1 MKSVSTLKKAS
12 LCNWVKTSRLIL
24 TPKTFFSLM
33 AIKTRIAVRVNHLT
47 QEKLVSAQIV
57 DLQPMSFTEFCD
69 YMAQDSTVGVADVM
83 AVMTQLEKKLPLLL
97 ALGTK
102 VQVSAEGMIV
112 RPTVSGSLTQS
123 QLKAKLEARKAAGED
138 VDVNR
143 EITAA
148 DLTVKDL
155 TAGVAI
161 DFSKKFNAAFAQNGT
176 FKRVGEAATDT
187 TTSPDASG
195 GTSGGEQKP
204 PSEVEG

>member
-1 MKSVSTLKKAS
+1 
-12 LCNWVKTSRLIL
+12 
-24 TPKTFFSLM
+24 M
-33 AIKTRIAVRVNHLT
+33 AIKTRIAVRENHLT
-47 QEKLVSAQIV
+47 KEKVASANIV

-148 DLTVKDL
+148 DLTVKEL

-161 DFSKKFNAAFAQNGT
+161 DFSKKFTAAFAQNGT
-176 FKRVGEAATDT
+176 FKRVGDAAVTSDAPA
-187 TTSPDASG
+187 SPDASG
-195 GTSGGEQKP
+195 GTSGEQKP
-204 PSEVEG
+204 PAEIEP

>member
-1 MKSVSTLKKAS
+1 
-12 LCNWVKTSRLIL
+12 
-24 TPKTFFSLM
+24 M
-33 AIKTRIAVRVNHLT
+33 AIKAKVIVRSNSIT
-47 QEKLVSAQIV
+47 KEKVASAAIV
-57 DLQPMSFTEFCD
+57 ELQPMSFTEFCD
-69 YMAQDSTVGVADVM
+69 YRAQDSTVVAAFVM
-83 AVMTQLEKKLPLLL
+83 FLFSLLEKKRPHQP
-97 ALGTK
+97 ARGTK
-102 VQVSAEGMIV
+102 VQVSAEGMVV
-112 RPTVSGSLTQS
+112 RPTVSGSITQS

-176 FKRVGEAATDT
+176 FKRVGEAAATDT

-195 GTSGGEQKP
+195 GEQKP
-204 PSEVEG
+204 PTEVEG

>member
-1 MKSVSTLKKAS
+1 
-12 LCNWVKTSRLIL
+12 
-24 TPKTFFSLM
+24 M
-33 AIKTRIAVRVNHLT
+33 AIKTRIAVRENHLT
-47 QEKLVSAQIV
+47 KEKVASANIV

-155 TAGVAI
+155 TTGVAI
-161 DFSKKFNAAFAQNGT
+161 DFSKKFNAAFSQNGT
-176 FKRVGEAATDT
+176 FKRVGDAATDAA
-187 TTSPDASG
+187 TSPDASG
-195 GTSGGEQKP
+195 GTSGGDQKP

>member
-1 MKSVSTLKKAS
+1 
-12 LCNWVKTSRLIL
+12 
-24 TPKTFFSLM
+24 M

-57 DLQPMSFTEFCD
+57 DLQPMSFAEFCD
-69 YMAQDSTVGVADVM
+69 YMAQDSTVGAADVM

-102 VQVSAEGMIV
+102 VQVSAEGMTV

-148 DLTVKDL
+148 DLTTKDL

-161 DFSKKFNAAFAQNGT
+161 DFSKKFNAAFSQNGS
-176 FKRVGEAATDT
+176 FKRVGDAAATDAPASPGAGGSGT
-187 TTSPDASG
+187 TG
-195 GTSGGEQKP
+195 GGDQKPGGSTGGGELDA
-204 PSEVEG
+204 

>member
-1 MKSVSTLKKAS
+1 MEDSINAQNNFLS
-12 LCNWVKTSRLIL
+12 
-24 TPKTFFSLM
+24 M

-69 YMAQDSTVGVADVM
+69 YMAQDSTVGTADVM

-176 FKRVGEAATDT
+176 FKRVGEAAATDAP
-187 TTSPDASG
+187 SAPGASG
-195 GTSGGEQKP
+195 DSTPGGGQKP
-204 PSEVEG
+204 PSTEVES

>member
-1 MKSVSTLKKAS
+1 
-12 LCNWVKTSRLIL
+12 
-24 TPKTFFSLM
+24 M
-33 AIKTRIAVRVNHLT
+33 AIKTRIAVRENHLT
-47 QEKLVSAQIV
+47 KEKVASANIV
-57 DLQPMSFTEFCD
+57 DLHPMSFAEFCD

-123 QLKAKLEARKAAGED
+123 QLKVKLEARKAAGED

-176 FKRVGEAATDT
+176 FKRVGEAAADA
-187 TTSPDASG
+187 TTSPDASDG
-195 GTSGGEQKP
+195 SSSGGQNP
-204 PSEVEG
+204 PEVEG

>member
-1 MKSVSTLKKAS
+1 
-12 LCNWVKTSRLIL
+12 
-24 TPKTFFSLM
+24 M
-33 AIKTRIAVRVNHLT
+33 AIKAKVIVRSNSIT
-47 QEKLVSAQIV
+47 KEKVASAAIV

-69 YMAQDSTVGVADVM
+69 YMAQDSTVGAADVM

-176 FKRVGEAATDT
+176 FKRVGDGAATTDEPST
-187 TTSPDASG
+187 PSTG
-195 GTSGGEQKP
+195 GGEQTP
-204 PSEVEG
+204 GGGIDG

>member
-1 MKSVSTLKKAS
+1 
-12 LCNWVKTSRLIL
+12 
-24 TPKTFFSLM
+24 M
-33 AIKTRIAVRVNHLT
+33 AIKAKVIVRDNHLT
-47 QEKLVSAQIV
+47 KEKIASAAIV
-57 DLQPMSFTEFCD
+57 DLQQMSFPEFCD
-69 YMAQDSTVGVADVM
+69 YMAQDSTVGAADVM

-102 VQVSAEGMIV
+102 VQVSAEGMTV

-148 DLTVKDL
+148 DLTTKDL

-161 DFSKKFNAAFAQNGT
+161 DFSKKFNAAFAQNST
-176 FKRVGEAATDT
+176 FKRVGDAAATDEPAAPGTGDSGT
-187 TTSPDASG
+187 TG
-195 GTSGGEQKP
+195 GGDQKP
-204 PSEVEG
+204 GGNPPEIES

>member
-1 MKSVSTLKKAS
+1 
-12 LCNWVKTSRLIL
+12 
-24 TPKTFFSLM
+24 M
-33 AIKTRIAVRVNHLT
+33 AIKTRIAVRENHLT
-47 QEKLVSAQIV
+47 KEKVASANIV

-176 FKRVGEAATDT
+176 FKRVVDAATDA

-195 GTSGGEQKP
+195 GTSGGDQKP

>member
-1 MKSVSTLKKAS
+1 
-12 LCNWVKTSRLIL
+12 
-24 TPKTFFSLM
+24 M
-33 AIKTRIAVRVNHLT
+33 AIKTRIAVRENHLT
-47 QEKLVSAQIV
+47 KEKVASANIV

-69 YMAQDSTVGVADVM
+69 YMAQDSTVGAADVM

-176 FKRVGEAATDT
+176 FKRVGEAAATDP

-195 GTSGGEQKP
+195 GTSGGGQNP
-204 PSEVEG
+204 PEVEG

>member
-1 MKSVSTLKKAS
+1 
-12 LCNWVKTSRLIL
+12 
-24 TPKTFFSLM
+24 M
-33 AIKTRIAVRVNHLT
+33 AIKTRIAVRENHLT
-47 QEKLVSAQIV
+47 KEKVASANIV

-138 VDVNR
+138 VDVNS

-161 DFSKKFNAAFAQNGT
+161 DFSKKFNAAFSQNGT
-176 FKRVGEAATDT
+176 FKRVVDAATDA

-195 GTSGGEQKP
+195 GSTSGGGQKP
-204 PSEVEG
+204 GGGVETEG

>member
-1 MKSVSTLKKAS
+1 
-12 LCNWVKTSRLIL
+12 
-24 TPKTFFSLM
+24 M
-33 AIKTRIAVRVNHLT
+33 AIKAKVIVRSNSIT
-47 QEKLVSAQIV
+47 KEKVASANIV

-97 ALGTK
+97 AMGTK

-148 DLTVKDL
+148 DLTTKDL

-176 FKRVGEAATDT
+176 FKRVGDAVATDEP
-187 TTSPDASG
+187 SAP
-195 GTSGGEQKP
+195 GTSGGSSGGGQNQP
-204 PSEVEG
+204 EVEG

>member
-1 MKSVSTLKKAS
+1 
-12 LCNWVKTSRLIL
+12 
-24 TPKTFFSLM
+24 M
-33 AIKTRIAVRVNHLT
+33 AIKAKVIVRDNHLT
-47 QEKLVSAQIV
+47 KEKVASAAIV

-123 QLKAKLEARKAAGED
+123 QLKAKLEERKAAGED

-148 DLTVKDL
+148 DLTTKDL

-176 FKRVGEAATDT
+176 FKRVGEDVVTSDAPA
-187 TTSPDASG
+187 SPDASG
-195 GTSGGEQKP
+195 GTSGGDQKP
-204 PSEVEG
+204 PSEVDG

>member
-1 MKSVSTLKKAS
+1 
-12 LCNWVKTSRLIL
+12 
-24 TPKTFFSLM
+24 M
-33 AIKTRIAVRVNHLT
+33 AIKTRIAVRVNNFT
-47 QEKLVSAQIV
+47 QEKVASAQIV
-57 DLQPMSFTEFCD
+57 DLQPMSFAEFCD
-69 YMAQDSTVGVADVM
+69 YMAQDSTVGAADVM

-102 VQVSAEGMIV
+102 VQVSAEGMTV

-148 DLTVKDL
+148 DLTTKDL

-161 DFSKKFNAAFAQNGT
+161 DFSKKFNAAFAQHGS
-176 FKRVGEAATDT
+176 FKRVGDATTDAPAVPGTGDSGT
-187 TTSPDASG
+187 TGGGDQKPG
-195 GTSGGEQKP
+195 GTTGGGELDA
-204 PSEVEG
+204 

>member
-1 MKSVSTLKKAS
+1 
-12 LCNWVKTSRLIL
+12 
-24 TPKTFFSLM
+24 M
-33 AIKTRIAVRVNHLT
+33 AIKAKVIVRSNSIT
-47 QEKLVSAQIV
+47 KEKVASANIV

-69 YMAQDSTVGVADVM
+69 YMAQDSTVGAADVM

-161 DFSKKFNAAFAQNGT
+161 DFSKKFNAAFSQNGT
-176 FKRVGEAATDT
+176 FKRVGDAAATDA
-187 TTSPDASG
+187 PDTPSTG
-195 GTSGGEQKP
+195 GGEQTP
-204 PSEVEG
+204 GGGIDG

>member
-1 MKSVSTLKKAS
+1 
-12 LCNWVKTSRLIL
+12 
-24 TPKTFFSLM
+24 M
-33 AIKTRIAVRVNHLT
+33 AIKTRIAIRVNNFT
-47 QEKLVSAQIV
+47 KEKVASAQIV
-57 DLQPMSFTEFCD
+57 DLQQMSFPEFCD

-123 QLKAKLEARKAAGED
+123 QLKAKLEARKAEGED

-148 DLTVKDL
+148 DLTTKDL

-161 DFSKKFNAAFAQNGT
+161 DFSKKFNAAFAQHGS
-176 FKRVGEAATDT
+176 FKRVGDAAATDAPTAPGAGDSGT
-187 TTSPDASG
+187 TG
-195 GTSGGEQKP
+195 GGDQKPGGSTGGGELDA
-204 PSEVEG
+204 

>member
-1 MKSVSTLKKAS
+1 
-12 LCNWVKTSRLIL
+12 
-24 TPKTFFSLM
+24 M
-33 AIKTRIAVRVNHLT
+33 AIKAKVIVRSNSIT
-47 QEKLVSAQIV
+47 KEKLASASIV

-69 YMAQDSTVGVADVM
+69 YMAQDSTVGAADVM

-161 DFSKKFNAAFAQNGT
+161 DFSKKFNAAFAQHGT
-176 FKRVGEAATDT
+176 FRRVGDAVATDAP
-187 TTSPDASG
+187 SAPDASG
-195 GTSGGEQKP
+195 GTSGGGQTP
-204 PSEVEG
+204 PEVEG

>member
-1 MKSVSTLKKAS
+1 
-12 LCNWVKTSRLIL
+12 
-24 TPKTFFSLM
+24 M
-33 AIKTRIAVRVNHLT
+33 AIKAKVIVRSNSIT
-47 QEKLVSAQIV
+47 KEKLASAAIV

-69 YMAQDSTVGVADVM
+69 YMAQDSTVGAADVM

-102 VQVSAEGMIV
+102 VQVSAEGMVV

-123 QLKAKLEARKAAGED
+123 QLKAKLEARKAEGED

-148 DLTVKDL
+148 DLTTKDL

-161 DFSKKFNAAFAQNGT
+161 DFSRKFNAAFAQHGT
-176 FKRVGEAATDT
+176 FKRVGDAAATTDT
-187 TTSPDASG
+187 PSAS
-195 GTSGGEQKP
+195 GTSGGSTPGGGQKP
-204 PSEVEG
+204 PSSEVEP

>member
-1 MKSVSTLKKAS
+1 
-12 LCNWVKTSRLIL
+12 
-24 TPKTFFSLM
+24 M
-33 AIKTRIAVRVNHLT
+33 AIKTRIAVRENHLT
-47 QEKLVSAQIV
+47 KEKVASANIV

-176 FKRVGEAATDT
+176 FKRVGEAAATDS

>member
-1 MKSVSTLKKAS
+1 
-12 LCNWVKTSRLIL
+12 
-24 TPKTFFSLM
+24 M
-33 AIKTRIAVRVNHLT
+33 AIKAKVIVRENHLT
-47 QEKLVSAQIV
+47 KEKVASAAIV
-57 DLQPMSFTEFCD
+57 NLQQMSFTEFCD

-148 DLTVKDL
+148 DLTTKDL

-176 FKRVGEAATDT
+176 FKRVGEAATDAP
-187 TTSPDASG
+187 SAPDASG
-195 GTSGGEQKP
+195 GSAPGGSQNP
-204 PSEVEG
+204 PSTEVES

>member
-1 MKSVSTLKKAS
+1 
-12 LCNWVKTSRLIL
+12 
-24 TPKTFFSLM
+24 M
-33 AIKTRIAVRVNHLT
+33 AIKAKVIVRSNSIT
-47 QEKLVSAQIV
+47 KEKLASASIV

-69 YMAQDSTVGVADVM
+69 YMAQDSTVGAADVM

-102 VQVSAEGMIV
+102 VQVSADGMIV
-112 RPTVSGSLTQS
+112 RPTVIGSLTQS

-176 FKRVGEAATDT
+176 FKRVGDAAATDT

-204 PSEVEG
+204 PTEVEG

>member
-1 MKSVSTLKKAS
+1 MS
-12 LCNWVKTSRLIL
+12 
-24 TPKTFFSLM
+24 KTFEPMLFAHKNLLTM
-33 AIKTRIAVRVNHLT
+33 AIKAKVIVRSNSIT
-47 QEKLVSAQIV
+47 KEKVASANIV

-69 YMAQDSTVGVADVM
+69 YMAQDSTVGAADVM

-176 FKRVGEAATDT
+176 FKRVGEAVATDAPA
-187 TTSPDASG
+187 SPDASG
-195 GTSGGEQKP
+195 GTSGGGQNP
-204 PSEVEG
+204 PEVEG

>member
-1 MKSVSTLKKAS
+1 
-12 LCNWVKTSRLIL
+12 
-24 TPKTFFSLM
+24 M
-33 AIKTRIAVRVNHLT
+33 AIKAKVIVRDNHLT
-47 QEKLVSAQIV
+47 KEKVASAAIV
-57 DLQPMSFTEFCD
+57 ELQQMSFTEFCD
-69 YMAQDSTVGVADVM
+69 YMAQDSTVGAADVM

-148 DLTVKDL
+148 DLTVKEL

-176 FKRVGEAATDT
+176 FKRVGDDAVVSDAPA
-187 TTSPDASG
+187 SPDASG
-195 GTSGGEQKP
+195 STSGGGQNP
-204 PSEVEG
+204 GGGVETEG

>member
-1 MKSVSTLKKAS
+1 MEDSINAQNNFLS
-12 LCNWVKTSRLIL
+12 
-24 TPKTFFSLM
+24 M

-176 FKRVGEAATDT
+176 FKRVGEVAVATDAPA
-187 TTSPDASG
+187 SPGASG
-195 GTSGGEQKP
+195 GSTSGGSQTP
-204 PSEVEG
+204 PPEVEP

>member
-1 MKSVSTLKKAS
+1 MEDSINAQNNFLS
-12 LCNWVKTSRLIL
+12 
-24 TPKTFFSLM
+24 M

-69 YMAQDSTVGVADVM
+69 YMAQDSTVGAADVM

-176 FKRVGEAATDT
+176 FKRVGEAAATDAP
-187 TTSPDASG
+187 SAPGASG
-195 GTSGGEQKP
+195 DSTPGGGQKP
-204 PSEVEG
+204 PSTEVES

>member
-1 MKSVSTLKKAS
+1 
-12 LCNWVKTSRLIL
+12 
-24 TPKTFFSLM
+24 M
-33 AIKTRIAVRVNHLT
+33 AIKAKVIVRSNSIT
-47 QEKLVSAQIV
+47 KEKVASANIV

-112 RPTVSGSLTQS
+112 CPTVSGSLTQS

-176 FKRVGEAATDT
+176 FKRVGEAVATDEP
-187 TTSPDASG
+187 SAP
-195 GTSGGEQKP
+195 GTSGDSTPGGGQKP
-204 PSEVEG
+204 PSTEVES

>member
-1 MKSVSTLKKAS
+1 
-12 LCNWVKTSRLIL
+12 
-24 TPKTFFSLM
+24 M
-33 AIKTRIAVRVNHLT
+33 AIKTRIAVRVNNFT
-47 QEKLVSAQIV
+47 QEKVASAQIV

-97 ALGTK
+97 AMGIK
-102 VQVSAEGMIV
+102 VQVSAEGMVV

-123 QLKAKLEARKAAGED
+123 QLKAKLEARKSAGDD

-148 DLTVKDL
+148 DLTTKDL

-176 FKRVGEAATDT
+176 FKRVGDAAVASDAPA
-187 TTSPDASG
+187 SPDASG
-195 GTSGGEQKP
+195 GTSGEQKP
-204 PSEVEG
+204 PAEIEP

>member
-1 MKSVSTLKKAS
+1 
-12 LCNWVKTSRLIL
+12 
-24 TPKTFFSLM
+24 M
-33 AIKTRIAVRVNHLT
+33 AIKTRIAVRENHLT
-47 QEKLVSAQIV
+47 KEKVVSANIV

-148 DLTVKDL
+148 DLTVKEL

-176 FKRVGEAATDT
+176 FKRVGDDAVVSDAP
-187 TTSPDASG
+187 TSPDASG
-195 GTSGGEQKP
+195 GTSGGDQKP

>member
-1 MKSVSTLKKAS
+1 
-12 LCNWVKTSRLIL
+12 
-24 TPKTFFSLM
+24 M
-33 AIKTRIAVRVNHLT
+33 AIKAKVIVRSNSIT
-47 QEKLVSAQIV
+47 KEKLASAAIV

-69 YMAQDSTVGVADVM
+69 YMAQDSTVGAADVM

-102 VQVSAEGMIV
+102 VQVSAEGMVV

-123 QLKAKLEARKAAGED
+123 QLKAKLEARKAEGED

-148 DLTVKDL
+148 DLTTKNL

-161 DFSKKFNAAFAQNGT
+161 DFSKKFNAAFAQHGM
-176 FKRVGEAATDT
+176 FKRVGDAAATDE
-187 TTSPDASG
+187 SSAP
-195 GTSGGEQKP
+195 GTGGEQKP
-204 PSEVEG
+204 GGTPGGEVDA